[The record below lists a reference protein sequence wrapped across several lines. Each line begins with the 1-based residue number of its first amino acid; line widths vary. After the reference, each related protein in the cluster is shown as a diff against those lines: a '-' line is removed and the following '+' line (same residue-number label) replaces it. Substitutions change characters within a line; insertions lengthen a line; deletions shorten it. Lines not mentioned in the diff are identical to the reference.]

1 MPAFALTDNLYAIK
15 RILVNQGRMSV
26 LENHPFIVTI
36 DNDLFAFVRLLC
48 SLKVDRMPQVFHS
61 LQNVADSL
69 IKPFAGSLW
78 AIALLIAI
86 SPVIDCARCWNI
98 SCGKDIC
105 NLCRA

>member
-26 LENHPFIVTI
+26 LENHSFIVAI

-69 IKPFAGSLW
+69 IKPFAGSLR
-78 AIALLIAI
+78 AVSLFVAI
-86 SPVIDCARCWNI
+86 SSVIDCAGCRNI
-98 SCGKDIC
+98 SCSKDIC

>member
-1 MPAFALTDNLYAIK
+1 MTTINLKDFYYWYT
-15 RILVNQGRMSV
+15 QDQ
-26 LENHPFIVTI
+26 FIVTI
-36 DNDLFAFVRLLC
+36 DNDLFAFVRLLY

-98 SCGKDIC
+98 SCSKDIC